1 MTTLR
6 SRLIAGMADAIKG
19 SPRNVW
25 LNGGGDIPW
34 ECCRYIGINRY
45 VVLSTH
51 ETEVEA
57 LEAQADHINQ
67 FRAAAALDVLAAV
80 LEAEGL
86 RVVPV
91 VATDEMK
98 AASGRIPHARDA
110 EIFAAM
116 LSAAP
121 DQLAPV
127 VEDTP

>member
-6 SRLIAGMADAIKG
+6 TRLIAAMADASRTAVTKHNKEQRRLGNYEPGESADGATAELIKM
-19 SPRNVW
+19 
-25 LNGGGDIPW
+25 
-34 ECCRYIGINRY
+34 
-45 VVLSTH
+45 
-51 ETEVEA
+51 
-57 LEAQADHINQ
+57 
-67 FRAAAALDVLAAV
+67 AAALDALAAV

-121 DQLAPV
+121 DPLAPV